1 MNNKILEIKDLTVS
15 FDTYAG
21 EVQAVRGVS
30 WYLDRKETI
39 AIVGES
45 GCGKTVS
52 IQTVMGMN
60 KGQARIKKGEVLFEG
75 TDLIPLSV
83 REMRKYQ
90 GDRLSIIFQ
99 DPFTYLNP
107 TMTVGRQITEVYR
120 KHRKVSR
127 KAAEERAVEILRMI
141 SLPNPAENMKRFPH
155 QLSGGM
161 RQRIMI
167 AMALI
172 CDPAVLFADEPT
184 TALDVTVQAQII
196 DLMKDLKNKLE
207 TSIVLI
213 THDMG
218 VVANMADR
226 IYVMYAGRIMEHGDA
241 SAVFHNP
248 KHPYTRGLLDSV
260 PRLDEKTKGELHSI
274 PGTPPDL
281 IAPPQ
286 GCPFAARCE
295 HAMNICV
302 RKMPP
307 FMDFEEPGHYAA
319 CWMNHPACTAA
330 RTSGIAAG
338 SGTGTTAE
346 ATGGTAG
353 SGAGTAAE
361 APVRVAGSGAGTT
374 ADAPVRAAGSGAG
387 AAAEASVGLAG
398 AAGMASEN
406 PASAEEVTP

>member
-1 MNNKILEIKDLTVS
+1 MDDRILEVNNLAVS

-21 EVQAVRGVS
+21 EVQAVRGVT
-30 WYLDRKETI
+30 WHLGRKETI

-52 IQTVMGMN
+52 IQTVLGMN
-60 KGQARIKKGEVLFEG
+60 KGQARIKSGEVLFEG
-75 TDLIPLSV
+75 EDLVPKTV
-83 REMRKYQ
+83 KEMRKYQ
-90 GDRLSIIFQ
+90 GDRMSIIFQ

-127 KAAEERAVEILRMI
+127 KEAEAKAIDILRMI
-141 SLPNPAENMKRFPH
+141 SLPNPEENMKRYPH

-172 CDPAVLFADEPT
+172 CDPAILFADEPT

-196 DLMKDLKNKLE
+196 ELMNSLKDKIN

-226 IYVMYAGRIMEHGDA
+226 IYVMYAGKIMEHGDA
-241 SAVFHNP
+241 DAVFHNP
-248 KHPYTRGLLDSV
+248 KHPYTVGLLNSV
-260 PRLDEKTKGELHSI
+260 PRLDEKTQGDLHSI

-281 IAPPQ
+281 IAPPE
-286 GCPFAARCE
+286 GCPFAARCP
-295 HAMNICV
+295 HAMNICT
-302 RKMPP
+302 RRMPD
-307 FMDFEEPGHYAA
+307 FTSFEEPGHYAA
-319 CWMNHPACTAA
+319 CWKNHPAAAA
-330 RTSGIAAG
+330 RK
-338 SGTGTTAE
+338 
-346 ATGGTAG
+346 GGA
-353 SGAGTAAE
+353 
-361 APVRVAGSGAGTT
+361 R
-374 ADAPVRAAGSGAG
+374 
-387 AAAEASVGLAG
+387 
-398 AAGMASEN
+398 
-406 PASAEEVTP
+406 

>member
-1 MNNKILEIKDLTVS
+1 MEQNEKILEIKDLAVS
-15 FDTYAG
+15 FDTFAG

-30 WYLDRKETI
+30 WYLNPRETI

-52 IQTVMGMN
+52 IQTALGMN
-60 KGQARIKKGEVLFEG
+60 KGQARIKSGQVLFKGE
-75 TDLIPLSV
+75 DLIPKTV
-83 REMRKYQ
+83 REMRQYQ
-90 GDRLSIIFQ
+90 GDQMSIIFQ

-127 KAAEERAVEILRMI
+127 KEADRRAVEILKMI
-141 SLPNPAENMKRFPH
+141 SLPNPEENMKRYPH

-172 CDPAVLFADEPT
+172 CDPKILFADEPT

-196 DLMKDLKNKLE
+196 ELMKGLKEKID

-226 IYVMYAGRIMEHGDA
+226 IYVMYAGMIMEHGYADD
-241 SAVFHNP
+241 VFHNP
-248 KHPYTRGLLDSV
+248 KHPYTIGLLKSV
-260 PRLDEKTKGELHSI
+260 PRLDEKTQGDLASI

-281 IAPPQ
+281 VAPPV
-286 GCPFAARCE
+286 GCPFAARCP

-302 RKMPP
+302 RKMPQ
-307 FMDFEEPGHYAA
+307 FQAFDEPEHYAA
-319 CWMNHPACTAA
+319 CWRNHPACS
-330 RTSGIAAG
+330 R
-338 SGTGTTAE
+338 
-346 ATGGTAG
+346 
-353 SGAGTAAE
+353 
-361 APVRVAGSGAGTT
+361 
-374 ADAPVRAAGSGAG
+374 
-387 AAAEASVGLAG
+387 
-398 AAGMASEN
+398 N
-406 PASAEEVTP
+406 Q